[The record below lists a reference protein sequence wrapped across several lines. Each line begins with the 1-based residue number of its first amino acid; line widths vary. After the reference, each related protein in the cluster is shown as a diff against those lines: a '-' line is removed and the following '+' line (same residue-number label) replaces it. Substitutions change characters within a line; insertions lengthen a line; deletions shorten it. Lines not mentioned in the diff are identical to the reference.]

1 MLYQM
6 SELYRN
12 VMAEVKSFAPS
23 TWTFLWD
30 NFNKTHGL
38 HCVIYGASNTH
49 SVEVVNR
56 AVLALHPPKIC
67 PKKTCQSQY
76 ENSCYRE
83 KERIPNEINFDEIY
97 LNNHETNVKNKFTEC
112 RSRFFLRETSNVFAL
127 LSKLSDEHNTRESI
141 LDQTSPSNES
151 TINVNTFLQVDF
163 HITLETIRNN
173 LSNRNVIRKL
183 YDVKHSQSGST
194 IILPSVGGKDT
205 DPNLAY
211 EILQYGLNLFI
222 NQKETSER
230 IFIGGDQ
237 KTMGIAMR
245 LKKQYDNFNQIYVT
259 IPDLHFRKSLM
270 HAILKQ
276 YEFLG
281 VKHLAKLCGH
291 TTDNQWDYIK
301 NVCSIHK
308 SFEFLERLCDSL

>member
-1 MLYQM
+1 M

-97 LNNHETNVKNKFTEC
+97 LNKHETNVKNKFTEI
-112 RSRFFLRETSNVFAL
+112 RSKFFLRETSNVFGL
-127 LSKLSDEHNTRESI
+127 LGKLSDEHNT
-141 LDQTSPSNES
+141 
-151 TINVNTFLQVDF
+151 
-163 HITLETIRNN
+163 
-173 LSNRNVIRKL
+173 
-183 YDVKHSQSGST
+183 
-194 IILPSVGGKDT
+194 
-205 DPNLAY
+205 
-211 EILQYGLNLFI
+211 
-222 NQKETSER
+222 
-230 IFIGGDQ
+230 
-237 KTMGIAMR
+237 
-245 LKKQYDNFNQIYVT
+245 
-259 IPDLHFRKSLM
+259 
-270 HAILKQ
+270 
-276 YEFLG
+276 
-281 VKHLAKLCGH
+281 
-291 TTDNQWDYIK
+291 
-301 NVCSIHK
+301 
-308 SFEFLERLCDSL
+308 